1 MESCTELG
9 IVVGVDFSK
18 AGDLALA
25 QALRIGNG
33 HPEGQVHVVHVVT
46 EADIA
51 AAGGGPRI
59 ERLDQVLADL
69 PARVWHHVD
78 RAAES
83 IEGPL
88 RNMRTWVHVRIGDPV
103 EALLQVLTD
112 YDADH
117 IVVGT
122 HGRKGLDRLILGS
135 VAQKL
140 VRVANC
146 PVTVARPIVRGT
158 RKRSSR
164 VEAARNDGAFQQ
176 RWEPH
181 HYTSTRISSWQPRKS
196 IGIL

>member
-1 MESCTELG
+1 MESYTELG

-33 HPEGQVHVVHVVT
+33 HPEGEVHVVHVVT
-46 EADIA
+46 EADLA
-51 AAGGGPRI
+51 AAGSGARI

-78 RAAES
+78 KAAES
-83 IEGPL
+83 VDVPL
-88 RNMRTWVHVRIGDPV
+88 RNMRIWVHVRTGEPV
-103 EALLQVLTD
+103 DALLQVLRD
-112 YDADH
+112 YDAHH

-122 HGRKGLDRLILGS
+122 HGRKGLDKLLLGS

-140 VRVANC
+140 VRVAGC
-146 PVTVARPIVRGT
+146 PVTVARPVVRDE
-158 RKRSSR
+158 RERSPR
-164 VEAARNDGAFQQ
+164 VEAARTDGAFQQ